1 MPFNTLLSYQTDL
14 ARGVTRTPIRPAL
27 LTQDSQAHTIRVAC
41 VRAGSAESLNGAAVR
56 GYFVRADG
64 VTVPIDGSVDGSAAC
79 VTLTQACYAVP
90 GRFQLVM
97 KASLGNT
104 VATVFF
110 GDGAVAVS
118 QTDAFL
124 DNDRIIPS
132 LEELLQQI
140 SAMEEATAAANQ
152 VANLQVTATTLSP
165 GAQATAAYAGG
176 VLSLG
181 IPRGDVGQ
189 VGAPGGGAPYNILDN
204 SNFADL
210 VAQAGLNG
218 AHGSTAYIAD
228 RWKSASATATQQSGY
243 TTLSTTEKTGRIAQ
257 QLPDVLAGKT
267 VTAAAKVSGSSIVY
281 CGVYYNQ
288 NSVSKSVSISV
299 SAPNGIMMKSGTI
312 PSDATD
318 IEFRVYIAY
327 TDGGG
332 SCDVYWA
339 ALYEGAYTTDTLP
352 AYVPVGKHVEM
363 LNCGVPLAPHNLL
376 DNSDF
381 RNPVNQRGQSSYTGS
396 KYGIDRWRT
405 WNDSATITIT
415 SNGIKGD
422 GTEASVL
429 YQDMEPNKVVAGK
442 SYTVAAGYSDG
453 SVSCKSGVISTD
465 TNMGIWTSTEQVFFA
480 YSDGEPFVRLWHATK
495 TIAWVALYEGAYT
508 AETLPQY
515 IPKGYTAELAECQR
529 YYVYINSGAWMT
541 GFFKLGEG
549 LCVEIP
555 TAGNIRINNPTVVLD
570 DPKAYTGTGWNNLTI
585 RSVSV
590 NRHATKIVFDFVD
603 SSAAQASYGD
613 ALIVFGIDSISA
625 DL

>member
-181 IPRGDVGQ
+181 IPRGDVGH

-318 IEFRVYIAY
+318 IEFRIYIAY

-339 ALYEGAYTTDTLP
+339 ALYEGAYTEDTLP
-352 AYVPVGKHVEM
+352 AYVP
-363 LNCGVPLAPHNLL
+363 
-376 DNSDF
+376 
-381 RNPVNQRGQSSYTGS
+381 
-396 KYGIDRWRT
+396 
-405 WNDSATITIT
+405 
-415 SNGIKGD
+415 
-422 GTEASVL
+422 
-429 YQDMEPNKVVAGK
+429 
-442 SYTVAAGYSDG
+442 
-453 SVSCKSGVISTD
+453 
-465 TNMGIWTSTEQVFFA
+465 
-480 YSDGEPFVRLWHATK
+480 
-495 TIAWVALYEGAYT
+495 
-508 AETLPQY
+508 
-515 IPKGYTAELAECQR
+515 KGYAAELAECQR

-570 DPKAYTGTGWNNLTI
+570 NPKAYTGTGWNNLTI